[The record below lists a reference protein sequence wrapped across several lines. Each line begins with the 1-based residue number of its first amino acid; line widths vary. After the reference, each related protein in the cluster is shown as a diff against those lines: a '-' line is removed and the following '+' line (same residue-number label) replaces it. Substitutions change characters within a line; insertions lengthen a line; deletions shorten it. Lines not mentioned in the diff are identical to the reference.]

1 MWGHFLEEYFLECLD
16 DIEVKANDGYNPGE
30 PGYIDNIIGTLFH
43 GQEHCGSCYVLLYL
57 NTSYDRDEAEA
68 WAEAGETDS
77 WEYWHHAKR
86 ARLLETIKASI
97 PRGLERVLVRIEG

>member
-30 PGYIDNIIGTLFH
+30 PGYIDNIIGTLFP
-43 GQEHCGSCYVLLYL
+43 GQKYCGSCYVLLYL

-77 WEYWHHAKR
+77 WEYWHHTKR

-97 PRGLERVLVRIEG
+97 PRGLERVFVRIEG

>member
-30 PGYIDNIIGTLFH
+30 PGYIDNIIGTLFP
-43 GQEHCGSCYVLLYL
+43 GQEHCGSCYALLYL

>member
-1 MWGHFLEEYFLECLD
+1 MWGHFLEEYFLEYLD

-30 PGYIDNIIGTLFH
+30 PGYIDNIIGTLFP

-97 PRGLERVLVRIEG
+97 PRDLERVFVRIEG